1 MPLRTTAHDTQ
12 HRFPEE
18 LAVTSNAASRS
29 AGLAGRVAVV
39 TGASRGIGA
48 ATALTLA
55 DRGAAV
61 ALVGR
66 SAKALD
72 DVAEQVRA
80 AGGVAVALVAD
91 LADRDA
97 VAGIVPRAVAEL
109 GGFDI
114 LVNNAGTLPPATR
127 SEQLS
132 RADWD
137 AVLALNLTAPWVLA
151 SQAHPALVERGGGVI
166 VNVTSTAAYYP
177 SIGLAHYCSS
187 KAALEMTTKVLALEW
202 ARDGIRV
209 VGIAPGR
216 VDTDLVRP
224 IVAYDQK
231 RGARPNPLNRLGR
244 PEEIAAAIAFVCSD
258 DGGYLTGSTVVLDGG
273 EIVGLATST

>member
-1 MPLRTTAHDTQ
+1 VPSN
-12 HRFPEE
+12 
-18 LAVTSNAASRS
+18 LAPDGAA
-29 AGLAGRVAVV
+29 LAGRVAVI

-48 ATALTLA
+48 ATARALA
-55 DRGAAV
+55 ARGAAV
-61 ALVGR
+61 ALLGR
-66 SAKALD
+66 SATALD
-72 DVAEQVRA
+72 QVAMQVRTD
-80 AGGVAVALVAD
+80 GGVAVPLVAD
-91 LADRDA
+91 LADPDA
-97 VAGIVPRAVAEL
+97 TADIVPRAVAEL
-109 GGFDI
+109 GGLDI
-114 LVNNAGTLPPATR
+114 LVNNAGILPRATR
-127 SEQLS
+127 SEHLS

-137 AVLALNLTAPWVLA
+137 AVLGLNLTAPWELA
-151 SQAHPALVERGGGVI
+151 SHAHPALVERGGGVI

-224 IVAYDQK
+224 IVAYDER

-258 DGGYLTGSTVVLDGG
+258 EAGYLTGTTVVLDGG
-273 EIVGLATST
+273 EIVGLATSS

>member
-1 MPLRTTAHDTQ
+1 MSSDTA
-12 HRFPEE
+12 P
-18 LAVTSNAASRS
+18 SS
-29 AGLAGRVAVV
+29 AGLAGRVALV

-48 ATALTLA
+48 ATAGTLA
-55 DRGAAV
+55 ARGAAV

-66 SAKALD
+66 SADALD
-72 DVAEQVRA
+72 EVAARVRA
-80 AGGVAVALVAD
+80 AGGVAVPLVAD
-91 LADRDA
+91 LADPDA
-97 VAGIVPRAVAEL
+97 VATLVPRVVAEL
-109 GGFDI
+109 GGLDI
-114 LVNNAGTLPPATR
+114 LVNNAGLLPPATR
-127 SEQLS
+127 SERLS

-137 AVLALNLTAPWVLA
+137 AVLALNLTAPWALA
-151 SQAHPALVERGGGVI
+151 SQAHPVLAERGGGVI

-224 IVAYDQK
+224 IVAYDEK

-244 PEEIAAAIAFVCSD
+244 PEEIAAAIAFVSSD
-258 DGGYLTGSTVVLDGG
+258 DGGYLTGTTVVLDGG
-273 EIVGLATST
+273 EVIGLATST